1 MAPRPMAMAGRPA
14 IADDE
19 HSEAAVHTAALEL
32 VLAVAENDVIGR
44 GNRLPWRLSADLRRF
59 KALTLGKHVLM
70 GRRTYESIG
79 KALPGRTNLVLTR
92 SADFDAAD
100 CTIVGTLDDARRVA
114 GAESA
119 LMVIGGAEIYR
130 QCLGLATRIHLTLV
144 HTSVM
149 DGDTVFAGWRGSDW
163 RESSRERHEADEK
176 NEFAYSF
183 VTLERGLGERGE
195 EARA

>member
-1 MAPRPMAMAGRPA
+1 MALRPIAMAGRPA

-59 KALTLGKHVLM
+59 KALTLGKYVLM

-79 KALPGRTNLVLTR
+79 RALPARTNLVLTR

-100 CTIVGTLDDARRVA
+100 CTVVGTLEEARSVA
-114 GAESA
+114 SAEPV

-144 HTSVM
+144 HTSVA
-149 DGDTVFAGWRGSDW
+149 DGDTFFSGWRGSDW
-163 RESSRERHEADEK
+163 RESFRERHEADEK
-176 NEFAYSF
+176 NDFAYSF
-183 VTLERGLGERGE
+183 VTLERGLGERRE
-195 EARA
+195 IARA